1 VAIKYNPGL
10 FQAYF
15 SRGECK
21 YYMESYQ
28 GAVDDLNTA
37 IELNPGLHFARLWR
51 GKAKKILGDDKGA
64 A

>member
-1 VAIKYNPGL
+1 
-10 FQAYF
+10 
-15 SRGECK
+15 
-21 YYMESYQ
+21 MESYQ